1 MLIEIGPSDR
11 GPLAKQLPVLSFV
24 GSTVEKAGIPFPGNV
39 ELLSVGE
46 VDLEMVG
53 GDGDRG
59 FGIRGHNLSSK
70 VNQLTAKPVYFRI
83 EGV

>member
-1 MLIEIGPSDR
+1 MLIEVGPGDR
-11 GPLAKQLPVLSFV
+11 CPFAKQLPVLSFL
-24 GSTVEKAGIPFPGNV
+24 GGAVEKAGVPFPGDV

>member
-1 MLIEIGPSDR
+1 MRLSVVLLTTDR
-11 GPLAKQLPVLSFV
+11 RIFHSPHSGDPL
-24 GSTVEKAGIPFPGNV
+24 TVEKAGIPFPGNV

>member
-1 MLIEIGPSDR
+1 MFIEIGPFDR
-11 GPLAKQLPVLSFV
+11 CPLAKQLPVLSFL
-24 GSTVEKAGIPFPGNV
+24 GGAMEEAGIPFPGDV

-59 FGIRGHNLSSK
+59 VFHGSASASWR
-70 VNQLTAKPVYFRI
+70 
-83 EGV
+83 